1 VKQRRRDSKSTKGAV
16 VNKRIGA
23 IALLLVLGALALAG
37 TGSSATKKAKPFD
50 PTCGAA
56 RAASR
61 TVNGTLGS
69 LTIHG
74 TPTRIV
80 ALEFSF
86 VDDLVQVGISP
97 IGIADDNDPTRIIPP
112 IRAKLGQY
120 TSVGLRQSPN
130 LETIASLH
138 PDLIIA
144 DATRDVNIY
153 NQLQQ
158 IAPTIALDSLQEAY
172 LPNVHAA
179 IVIGQAVNKCGAMVR
194 RVQQDKLI
202 MARMKAAVMAATKG
216 KGEQR
221 KEMFAVVT
229 NKIWNVHSSLA
240 YTPSLLANI
249 GIPPANVLSMNS
261 TNRGNPYIV
270 MSEEDVLNSNPDIL
284 FVAQNPPGPTMYD
297 IWSKDQ
303 LFSTLKAVQN
313 HQVYLVNTNL
323 WSKARGLEAGELI
336 TQQAVHLLY
345 HKYVSIKLPNVS
357 GT

>member
-1 VKQRRRDSKSTKGAV
+1 MKKWLVAP
-16 VNKRIGA
+16 
-23 IALLLVLGALALAG
+23 ALLVALAAGLTAGAASGKGTLA
-37 TGSSATKKAKPFD
+37 AAKFD
-50 PTCGAA
+50 PTCGPA
-56 RAASR
+56 RAATR

-97 IGIADDNDPTRIIPP
+97 IGIADDNDPTRVIPP
-112 IRAKLGQY
+112 VRAKLKPY
-120 TSVGLRQSPN
+120 TSVGLRQTPN

-153 NQLQQ
+153 HQLQA

-194 RVQQDKLI
+194 RVQQDKLV
-202 MARMKAAVMAATKG
+202 MQRMKAAVLKATGG
-216 KGEQR
+216 KGETR
-221 KEMFAVVT
+221 KAMFVVDT
-229 NKIWNVHSSLA
+229 NKIWNVHSDLA
-240 YTPSLLANI
+240 YTPSLLQAI
-249 GIPPANVLSMNS
+249 GIPAANTLPRNS
-261 TNRGNPYIV
+261 TNLGNPYIV
-270 MSEEDVLNSNPDIL
+270 MTEEDLLNNNPDII
-284 FVAQNPPGPTMYD
+284 FAANNPPTPLFDT
-297 IWSKDQ
+297 WSKDQ
-303 LFSTLKAVQN
+303 LWGTLKAVQN
-313 HQVYLVNTNL
+313 HQVYTVNTNL

-336 TQQAVHLLY
+336 AQQAVHLLY
-345 HKYVSIKLPNVS
+345 HKFVPITLPDVS
-357 GT
+357 GTT

>member
-1 VKQRRRDSKSTKGAV
+1 

-23 IALLLVLGALALAG
+23 VALLLVIGALTMAG
-37 TGSSATKKAKPFD
+37 AGAGATKAKAKKGFD

-56 RAASR
+56 RTAER

-69 LTIHG
+69 VTIHG

-97 IGIADDNDPTRIIPP
+97 VGIADDNDPTRIIPP
-112 IRAKLGQY
+112 VRAKLGQY
-120 TSVGLRQSPN
+120 TSVGLRQTPN

-153 NQLQQ
+153 NQLQK
-158 IAPTIALDSLQEAY
+158 IAPTVALDSLQEAY
-172 LPNVHAA
+172 LPNLHAA
-179 IVIGQAVNKCGAMVR
+179 IVVGQAVNKCGAMVR
-194 RVQQDKLI
+194 RVEQDKLV
-202 MARMKAAVMAATKG
+202 MQRMKNAVMKATNG
-216 KGEQR
+216 KGETR
-221 KEMFAVVT
+221 RTMFVVDT
-229 NKIWNVHSSLA
+229 NKIWNVHSNLA
-240 YTPSLLANI
+240 YTPSLLQAI
-249 GIPPANVLSMNS
+249 GITPANVLPPTKANL
-261 TNRGNPYIV
+261 GNPYIV
-270 MSEEDVLNSNPDIL
+270 MTEEDLLANNPDIM
-284 FVAQNPPGPTMYD
+284 FAANNPPNALYD
-297 IWSKDQ
+297 TWSKDALWQ
-303 LFSTLKAVQN
+303 NLNAVKN

-336 TQQAVHLLY
+336 AQQAVHLLY
-345 HKYVSIKLPNVS
+345 HKYVSVKLPAI

>member
-1 VKQRRRDSKSTKGAV
+1 MNEQRGGVVKRWLVAP
-16 VNKRIGA
+16 
-23 IALLLVLGALALAG
+23 ALLAALAG
-37 TGSSATKKAKPFD
+37 TLTGAASGGTAKSAAGRFD
-50 PTCGAA
+50 PTCGPA
-56 RAASR
+56 RAATR

-69 LTIHG
+69 VTLHG
-74 TPTRIV
+74 TPKRIV

-112 IRAKLGQY
+112 VRAKLGPY

-144 DATRDVNIY
+144 DATRDANIY

-172 LPNVHAA
+172 LPNLHAA
-179 IVIGQAVNKCGAMVR
+179 IVIGQAVNKCGAMRVR
-194 RVQQDKLI
+194 VAQDKII
-202 MARMKAAVMAATKG
+202 MQRMRDAVMKATGG
-216 KGEQR
+216 KG
-221 KEMFAVVT
+221 MFAVVT
-229 NKIWNVHSSLA
+229 NKIWNVHSNLA
-240 YTPSLLANI
+240 YTPSLLQAI
-249 GIPPANVLSMNS
+249 GIPPANVLPYNAQ
-261 TNRGNPYIV
+261 NRGNPYIV
-270 MSEEDVLNSNPDIL
+270 MSEEDLLNSNPDII

-303 LFSTLKAVQN
+303 LFQTLKAVQN

-336 TQQAVHLLY
+336 CQQAVHLLY
-345 HKYVSIKLPNVS
+345 HKYVSVALPNVPEA
-357 GT
+357 